1 MADKIAII
9 IEARQ
14 TALQPLTVL
23 PSDSFVRS
31 VTDVSK
37 SDLPAPEQDQPA
49 AAVLPALPPV
59 ESQTMQIPSQIET
72 ETVDGS
78 SQQELKDKLEVEAE
92 AGAACD
98 IVTEAS
104 GAQEL
109 PITIQT
115 AAASSTSRKSSS
127 TSKLNRVSTTRS
139 HIPKL
144 TPLKTSRESSPTK
157 ASTVAAATTTQP
169 SMKPSSRPAA
179 VTSRSRTTG
188 EMPKSSRKIGESPV
202 KIVRQLS
209 ASTISSSSSS
219 STTTTTNSSSAAKT
233 STQTKATPATPKANP
248 RSFKTTENPSKR
260 STASV
265 RNLNESKKTA
275 VTGNLLLIK
284 TIIVD

>member
-219 STTTTTNSSSAAKT
+219 TTTTTNSSSAAKT